1 MQSPDAS
8 EAKPDNSPWIYA
20 MIGVVVAALVA
31 GALLLFLGDDEK
43 AGRQA
48 RGPSR
53 GKGIKQADW
62 KIQVRFVRGPG
73 LPNKKG
79 DVSKREARPLDL
91 MIRRIYE
98 AVYLRPQL
106 LPEVTKRY
114 MTGEAASAMRRASPL
129 LPDKADRIKTLRRVA
144 LVGIDSATAGRA
156 AAEVRIVATGKKGD
170 KKFKAVT
177 RDRLW
182 LERVKGK
189 WRVLAYNV
197 NLEPA
202 PLKPGK
208 GKKGG
213 GPKGAGKKK
222 GGDSK
227 GAGKKKGGDSK
238 PSDQGG
244 KEKKPRRKG
253 SKK

>member
-20 MIGVVVAALVA
+20 MIGVVVAALLA
-31 GALLLFLGDDEK
+31 GALFLFLGDDEK
-43 AGRQA
+43 AGRRA

-62 KIQVRFVRGPG
+62 KIHVRPVRGPG

-114 MTGEAASAMRRASPL
+114 MTGEAASAMRRAAPL
-129 LPDKADRIKTLRRVA
+129 IPDKADRIKTLRRVA
-144 LVGIDSATAGRA
+144 VVGIDTATSGRA
-156 AAEVRIVATGKKGD
+156 AAEVSIVATGQKGG

-182 LERVKGK
+182 LERANGK

-197 NLEPA
+197 NLQPA
-202 PLKPGK
+202 PLKPDK

-213 GPKGAGKKK
+213 G
-222 GGDSK
+222 SK
-227 GAGKKKGGDSK
+227 GDGPKKDGGSK
-238 PSDQGG
+238 PSD
-244 KEKKPRRKG
+244 KRDKKKSGRKG